1 MPPLFLFQ
9 TQRFFSSENTDLP
22 AARSSP
28 CGASPCRRMQSRR
41 RAIFTVRYPTGNI
54 RILVP
59 IPAGGAPDIAEVRLS

>member
-1 MPPLFLFQ
+1 
-9 TQRFFSSENTDLP
+9 
-22 AARSSP
+22 
-28 CGASPCRRMQSRR
+28 MQSRR